1 MSHTLIICPLK
12 KEVTYLLEGF
22 SKAGWLFETQ
32 STPKLSMYHYRSQNI
47 TVSQGGHGKV
57 QFALQT
63 QYLLN
68 HLEGVSQ
75 VICIGAGGAL
85 ASHIRV
91 GDLVIAEKTVE
102 HDYNEKFNPS
112 AKIPEFLSA
121 PHLLQLA
128 SQVPLIS
135 DYNVHRGVIASGDE
149 DIIDTQRA
157 LELFEQTQ
165 ALAVAW
171 EGSGGARACAFNKI
185 PFLELRTI
193 TDNARN
199 SVAESFLKN
208 LRICMHNAADF
219 IQRLLVSPK

>member
-22 SKAGWLFETQ
+22 SKAGWLFETR
-32 STPKLSMYHYRSQNI
+32 STPKLSMYQCHSQNI

-63 QYLLN
+63 QHLLN

-85 ASHIRV
+85 ATHIKV

-102 HDYNEKFNPS
+102 HDYAEKFNPS
-112 AKIPEFLSA
+112 AKIPEFLS
-121 PHLLQLA
+121 HSTLLQLA
-128 SQVPLIS
+128 SQVPLS
-135 DYNVHRGVIASGDE
+135 SNYNVHRGVIASGDE
-149 DIIDTQRA
+149 DIIDSQRA

-193 TDNARN
+193 TDNARD
-199 SVAESFLKN
+199 SVAESFFKN
-208 LRICMHNAADF
+208 LPITDLF
-219 IQRLLVSPK
+219 IYKI